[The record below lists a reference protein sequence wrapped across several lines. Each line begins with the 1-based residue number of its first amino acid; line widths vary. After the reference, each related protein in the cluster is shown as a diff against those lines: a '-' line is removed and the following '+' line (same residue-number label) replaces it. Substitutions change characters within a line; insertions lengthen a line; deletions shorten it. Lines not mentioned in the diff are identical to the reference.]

1 MHRDLALFFMQELLG
16 ICHGWIAPA
25 RLSFRNEW
33 NEHAIRKSAVDSPGG
48 IPDDL
53 YDMPETLGMLN
64 TVL

>member
-1 MHRDLALFFMQELLG
+1 MAGLLQQDLD
-16 ICHGWIAPA
+16 C
-25 RLSFRNEW
+25 FRNEW
-33 NEHAIRKSAVDSPGG
+33 NDHAIRKSAVDSPGG